1 MSDGALAGKV
11 AVISG
16 AARGQGRS
24 HAVRLAEEGA
34 DIIAFDICADVS
46 SAQYP
51 LASEADLAETV
62 AAVEAV
68 GRRIVSSVVDVRDA
82 AATRAAV
89 RAGVADLGRL
99 DIVVANAGIV
109 SYYAADEIDDQ
120 AWREMID
127 INLTG
132 AWNVIGPSLRPLI
145 DQGEGGSIV
154 MTSSTAALTGLANV
168 PHYSAAKAGLVG
180 LAQSLAVELG
190 PHMIRVNTVH
200 PTAVKTPMVQNK
212 ATYELMWGEPV
223 DGDDVDEPPAAVA
236 AALTSLNA
244 IPVKWVESEDVS
256 NAVVFLAGDTA
267 RYVTGCQLKVDAG
280 AIVK

>member
-1 MSDGALAGKV
+1 MSGASLVGKV

-34 DIIAFDICADVS
+34 DIIAFDICADVG

-51 LASEADLAETV
+51 LAREADLAETV
-62 AAVEAV
+62 AAVEAT

-82 AATRAAV
+82 ASTAAAIA
-89 RAGVADLGRL
+89 AGVAELGRL
-99 DIVVANAGIV
+99 DIVIANAGIV
-109 SYYAADEIDDQ
+109 SYYPADEIDAQ

-132 AWNVIGPSLRPLI
+132 AWNVISPSLRPLI
-145 DQGEGGSIV
+145 DQGEGGAIV

-223 DGDDVDEPPAAVA
+223 EGDDIDEPPAAVGE
-236 AALTSLNA
+236 ALASLNA

-256 NAVVFLAGDTA
+256 NAVVFLAGDTG